1 MDTPINAVIGH
12 SKDKAAADRLTES
25 CVSQTADS
33 QHPLQRRQSESVQL
47 QRYCKGRLV

>member
-25 CVSQTADS
+25 CVSQTTAAS
-33 QHPLQRRQSESVQL
+33 PIGKCAVAAIL
-47 QRYCKGRLV
+47 